1 MAFGG
6 PRGPMTARAAILAVY
21 CALLP
26 HAEPMGIEG
35 VEHAIQR
42 GRPAGRASVAPS
54 SHGHPQERGASGPQF
69 DRRHR
74 LPKKCTSR
82 CSSWQMVQRL
92 RGGILLADT
101 SFSMSDSS
109 DSAEQSWQVQQ
120 DGDRQR
126 AGREPYG
133 AFKSNIIAE
142 DTPRPDTQSAS
153 PLHQPPRRS
162 PEFAE
167 SSEGEG
173 DVASRVQEAARIP
186 MGGGAASLTP
196 LMARQVSRMAA
207 SVFKNEISPALK
219 RTGTRFAAVV
229 SPLRVSKLSEVIS
242 PLVLG
247 TPRRS
252 MSPDECSSS
261 QSQERARRAPR
272 HQAPAN
278 HSAVSRMFG
287 SEPETDAPGA
297 SAGTSL
303 VSITGIMTIGRRAG
317 GMLRAYLGTSLHGGA
332 EALQTMDLATAS
344 AILVG
349 YLLPGVLYGLR
360 ILVWLSLN
368 AVRLVVV
375 VVMDSF
381 SSQADGTSP
390 QERQMPAW
398 KSPTPFPRRTP
409 IPASFRTPFRA
420 AGGCHPH
427 PTGHVQIRAT
437 AAATAWRTPPPPY
450 DEHTPR
456 QARSPK
462 QGPLARLASARPKAG
477 AVRLDEDGALSELAR
492 QHRKLLQKRDAHTE
506 DAMPPPPAAKAA
518 RGGVMPQAEGEV
530 APSTPPAVEYER
542 LKRREWEKR
551 AQRAEEDAGAPS
563 CTSACAHARGLCMP
577 LQYVTRC
584 DDITCVCVC
593 ACACACMCEC
603 QTSPTAPATCRPHF
617 GACVVASPGFA
628 QLKTWRWRRRWW
640 R

>member
-1 MAFGG
+1 MTFGG
-6 PRGPMTARAAILAVY
+6 PRGPTTARAAIFAVY

-26 HAEPMGIEG
+26 HAEPMGIG
-35 VEHAIQR
+35 GGEHAIQR
-42 GRPAGRASVAPS
+42 GRPAGCASVAPS
-54 SHGHPQERGASGPQF
+54 SHGHPQEGGASGSQF

-92 RGGILLADT
+92 RGGILLGDP
-101 SFSMSDSS
+101 SFSMYDSS
-109 DSAEQSWQVQQ
+109 DSAEQSWQGQQ
-120 DGDRQR
+120 ER
-126 AGREPYG
+126 AGHEPYG
-133 AFKSNIIAE
+133 AFKSNVVAE
-142 DTPRPDTQSAS
+142 DMLRPDAQSAS
-153 PLHQPPRRS
+153 PLHLRRS
-162 PEFAE
+162 PEFGE
-167 SSEGEG
+167 FSEGEG
-173 DVASRVQEAARIP
+173 DIASRVQEAARIP

-196 LMARQVSRMAA
+196 LIARQVSRMAA

-219 RTGTRFAAVV
+219 RTGTRFAAAV

-261 QSQERARRAPR
+261 HSQERARRAPR
-272 HQAPAN
+272 QQAPAN

-287 SEPETDAPGA
+287 SEPETDAPVA
-297 SAGTSL
+297 SAGASQ

-317 GMLRAYLGTSLHGGA
+317 GMLRAYLGTALHGGA

-344 AILVG
+344 AIVVG

-368 AVRLVVV
+368 ALRLVVV

-381 SSQADGTSP
+381 SSHTEGTSP

-398 KSPTPFPRRTP
+398 RSPAPFPRRTP

-420 AGGCHPH
+420 ACGGQPH
-427 PTGHVQIRAT
+427 PTSHAQSRAT

-456 QARSPK
+456 PAGGAK
-462 QGPLARLASARPKAG
+462 QGPVARERLASARPKAG
-477 AVRLDEDGALSELAR
+477 AAHLDEDGELSELAR
-492 QHRKLLQKRDAHTE
+492 QHRKLLHKRDGHAT
-506 DAMPPPPAAKAA
+506 DAMPAATAAEAA
-518 RGGVMPQAEGEV
+518 RGGVMPQAEGGKGEV

-542 LKRREWEKR
+542 LKRRQWEKR
-551 AQRAEEDAGAPS
+551 ARQAEEDAGAPS
-563 CTSACAHARGLCMP
+563 CTSACAHARL
-577 LQYVTRC
+577 L
-584 DDITCVCVC
+584 
-593 ACACACMCEC
+593 
-603 QTSPTAPATCRPHF
+603 
-617 GACVVASPGFA
+617 
-628 QLKTWRWRRRWW
+628 
-640 R
+640 